1 MRFPSVF
8 TGWIS
13 ASGQSLAGFV
23 EAARDGAVPQVRAD
37 LHSDASDDR
46 GVDGELDTD
55 GATVDEAELG
65 GELAFTGLVERSGH
79 GHVRHGLV
87 ARRPGGL
94 DEGIERGVEAAT
106 ADAVARGDGQLDR

>member
-46 GVDGELDTD
+46 GVDGDLDTD

-65 GELAFTGLVERSGH
+65 GGLAFAGRVERSGH
-79 GHVRHGLV
+79 GDRRHGL
-87 ARRPGGL
+87 AAGRRRGL
-94 DEGIERGVEAAT
+94 GEVLE
-106 ADAVARGDGQLDR
+106 